1 MLNGVA
7 QASCQVG
14 SGDGRLHGIEKGLPI
29 VDLQLRGAVAIVTG
43 ASRGL
48 GRAAARALIDEGAS
62 VLLVARSTR
71 DLQEFH
77 AQHAETS
84 AVQVCDMRDMD
95 AVAALPRA
103 AVDAFGRLDIVV
115 NNAGIA
121 PAGRFA
127 EQSQDV
133 WDEVFDVNVRAPAV
147 LTRAAAQYLLPQ
159 GAGKVINI
167 ASTSGIKGKPTLVA
181 YSSSKGA
188 VLQFTKALA
197 GEWAKLG
204 IQVNAIAPGAFST
217 DAQSAVTESPEILVR
232 RLKKIPAGRMGD
244 PAEFGPLVAYLASP
258 LSNFVTGSVAVIDGG
273 EVSRL

>member
-1 MLNGVA
+1 MDL
-7 QASCQVG
+7 
-14 SGDGRLHGIEKGLPI
+14 RLGGK
-29 VDLQLRGAVAIVTG
+29 VAIVTG

-48 GRAAARALIDEGAS
+48 GKAAAEALLEEGVS
-62 VLLVARSTR
+62 VLLVARSRELLEEIHERYPERT
-71 DLQEFH
+71 
-77 AQHAETS
+77 T
-84 AVQVCDMRDMD
+84 VQPCDMRDMD
-95 AVAALPRA
+95 AVAALA
-103 AVDAFGRLDIVV
+103 DTAVEAFGRLDIVV

-121 PAGRFA
+121 PAGRFD
-127 EQSQDV
+127 EQPQKL

-159 GAGKVINI
+159 GSGKIINV

-197 GEWAKLG
+197 GEWAKRG
-204 IQVNAIAPGAFST
+204 VQVNAIAPGAFST
-217 DAQSAVTESPEILVR
+217 DAQSAVTESPDVLAK

-258 LSNFVTGSVAVIDGG
+258 LSDFVTGSVAVIDGG